1 MNKSTVLKRAFKS
14 MWRQNQNNC
23 ICPMNPRLDGKLAL
37 VTGGNAGIGLETCK
51 GLIKRGAEVVILARN
66 VQKAKYAMH
75 IIENELNSRVHFVSL
90 DLADLNSVTSAV
102 ENLGTLFPDRKIDV
116 FIANAGIW
124 PKKYSNSI
132 QGYEIAFA
140 TNVLGHHALI
150 RNLQNRSKINTDSRI
165 VMLTGDIYILA
176 DNCTPNFL
184 YKSIKGRQEAYSR
197 SKLGNLWWVHE
208 WNKRNKGIEVYAVH
222 PGIVDSNLTIKSGR
236 VGNLIKKKFLL
247 SIEDGSQMSLFC
259 ATQPY
264 LKSGGYYHNTMG
276 HMKLRKDD
284 PASDDS
290 KASAFWELLEEL
302 VKEYILP
309 KE

>member
-1 MNKSTVLKRAFKS
+1 
-14 MWRQNQNNC
+14 
-23 ICPMNPRLDGKLAL
+23 
-37 VTGGNAGIGLETCK
+37 
-51 GLIKRGAEVVILARN
+51 
-66 VQKAKYAMH
+66 H

>member
-1 MNKSTVLKRAFKS
+1 
-14 MWRQNQNNC
+14 
-23 ICPMNPRLDGKLAL
+23 MNPRLDGKLAL

-132 QGYEIAFA
+132 QGYEIAYA
-140 TNVLGHHALI
+140 TNVLGHHVLI
-150 RNLQNRSKINTDSRI
+150 RNLQNRLKINTDSRI

-208 WNKRNKGIEVYAVH
+208 WSKRNKGIEVYAVH
-222 PGIVDSNLTIKSGR
+222 PGIVDSNLTCLQKM
-236 VGNLIKKKFLL
+236 V
-247 SIEDGSQMSLFC
+247 
-259 ATQPY
+259 
-264 LKSGGYYHNTMG
+264 LKCLCFAQLNHT
-276 HMKLRKDD
+276 
-284 PASDDS
+284 
-290 KASAFWELLEEL
+290 
-302 VKEYILP
+302 
-309 KE
+309 